1 MAVLGQKI
9 RKVGKGQSTLYAVL
23 RTLHFIPEAMG
34 SQVKTVSRGL
44 IRYVI

>member
-1 MAVLGQKI
+1 MAVIGQKI
-9 RKVGKGQSTLYAVL
+9 GKVGKGQTTLYAVL
-23 RTLHFIPEAMG
+23 RTLHFILEAMG